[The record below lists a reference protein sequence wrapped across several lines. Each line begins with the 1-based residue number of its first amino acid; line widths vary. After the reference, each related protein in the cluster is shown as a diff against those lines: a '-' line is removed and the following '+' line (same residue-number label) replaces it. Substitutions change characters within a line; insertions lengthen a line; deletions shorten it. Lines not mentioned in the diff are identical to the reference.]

1 MLLTSDRASGSSLP
15 RAVLG
20 LGVIVALGA
29 APSCF
34 STDNGPEPPEHA
46 LYYPTSLVA
55 SPGGNA
61 LYVINSDFDLQY
73 RAGTVQALDL
83 GRIRTMMP
91 KLGAGAD
98 PSKACA
104 DAKLS
109 RQQPQDALLYPGA
122 CTAVDLDAPQLGGG
136 RLVMSTA
143 HIGAFATDSVLSLN
157 PCKVQPVTA
166 GAPKQG
172 VCKGA
177 RLMIPVRG
185 DPSLTWIDV
194 DDDRVDPMTW
204 RLDCGQTPGSPNCAD
219 NHRAGIDPNENTRS
233 LTMPSEPFS
242 VAISDDTTAAVVSHQ
257 TTGTASLVLNEW
269 PTYDDTGAVTSI
281 GSMKLSFVLG
291 GLPTGVTGVLAFPKP
306 LLATEANYPY
316 QPGFLLS
323 FRTSAEVDVLR
334 YYDDKAASPSRPFI
348 ARTSRIGI
356 STNATGFDSRG
367 VAIDTRERRRAEA
380 ACPAGV
386 GDERNSCLQAAAGVP
401 VAAFAANRVPPSLL
415 IGQTTTNASIYG
427 TDDSVYF
434 YDSVPLSQGP
444 SRIYVAQVWD
454 PIAGVARTRVFAVC
468 FDARLIYVY
477 DPDARAM
484 EAVIQTGR
492 GPTALAFD
500 PLLGLDPT
508 THAALGSR
516 MPGSADPPVSAAY
529 AYLSHFTDSYIGVLD
544 LDMSHSSYL
553 SIIGSVG
560 VPMPP
565 RESK

>member
-1 MLLTSDRASGSSLP
+1 MLLPSDRAYGSSLP

-20 LGVIVALGA
+20 LGVVLALGA
-29 APSCF
+29 APGCF

-46 LYYPTSLVA
+46 LYFPTAIVA
-55 SPGGNA
+55 SPGGNV

-73 RAGTVQALDL
+73 KAGTVQALDL

-91 KLGAGAD
+91 KLGTGAD
-98 PSKACA
+98 PTAAC
-104 DAKLS
+104 KLARLE

-122 CTAVDLDAPQLGGG
+122 CTAVDIDNPQQGGG
-136 RLVMSTA
+136 QLVKATA
-143 HIGAFATDSVLSLN
+143 HIGAFATDAALALK
-157 PCKVQPVTA
+157 PCAVGPMVSGGPA
-166 GAPKQG
+166 EPP
-172 VCKGA
+172 CSGA

-194 DDDRVDPMTW
+194 DDDRKATSSAF
-204 RLDCGQTPGSPNCAD
+204 RLECGQQPGSPVCAD
-219 NHRAGIDPNENTRS
+219 DHKAGIDPNENTRS

-242 VAISDDTTAAVVSHQ
+242 VAISDDTTAVVVSHQ
-257 TTGTASLVLNEW
+257 TTGTASLILNDW
-269 PTYDDTGAVTSI
+269 ATGP
-281 GSMKLSFVLG
+281 KLSFVLG
-291 GLPTGVTGVLAFPKP
+291 GLPTGVTGVLSFPKP
-306 LLATEANYPY
+306 QLAIEQPAAYPY

-334 YYDDKAASPSRPFI
+334 YYDDAAASPSRPFI
-348 ARTSRIGI
+348 ARTARIGI

-367 VAIDTRERRRAEA
+367 VAIDTRERRRAEGN
-380 ACPAGV
+380 CPTAEGA
-386 GDERNSCLQAAAGVP
+386 ERTSCLQSAAGVP

-427 TDDSVYF
+427 TDDSVF
-434 YDSVPLSQGP
+434 FFDSVPLSQGP
-444 SRIYVAQVWD
+444 SRVYVAQVWD
-454 PIAGVARTRVFAVC
+454 PIAGVAKTRVFIVC
-468 FDARLIYVY
+468 FDARLLYVY

-484 EAVIQTGR
+484 EAVVQTGR

-500 PLLGLDPT
+500 PLLGQDPS
-508 THAALGSR
+508 THQALPPGAAE
-516 MPGSADPPVSAAY
+516 PAVSAAY
-529 AYLSHFTDSYIGVLD
+529 AYLTHFTDSYLGVLD

-553 SIIGSVG
+553 TIIGSVG